1 MINAVTHEL
10 LRASL
15 TNTLR
20 SAQALQ
26 DKLSPGQR
34 VRIEIATERAA
45 AALQADDL
53 GERERCLAELEDI
66 NRVIVEAMQRP

>member
-1 MINAVTHEL
+1 MTQEL

-20 SAQALQ
+20 SAEALG

-34 VRIEIATERAA
+34 VRIEIAAERAE
-45 AALQADDL
+45 AALHVDDPS
-53 GERERCLAELEDI
+53 ERDRCLAELEDI
-66 NRVIVEAMQRP
+66 RLLMVEAMQRP